1 MAGRRKSDD
10 TKQDQRAS
18 RKLKQVADSGLEIP
32 EAEASW
38 LPEIAEQWQDFWTT
52 DLSNAIDKA
61 QLPVLKRLFRLR
73 NEHQMLLDIAMQED
87 YFTAG
92 STGQLKIHPA
102 RDELRKLEPL
112 IVALEDRL
120 GLSPK
125 AKANLGLATGQAMLT
140 VEHLNALARE
150 KAKEIEREMTLELD
164 ETTEDYVPYQTN

>member
-18 RKLKQVADSGLEIP
+18 RKLKQVDDSALEVPAADAG
-32 EAEASW
+32 W
-38 LPEIAEQWQDFWTT
+38 LPEIQQQWQDFWTT
-52 DLSNAIDKA
+52 DLSRAIDQA

-73 NEHQMLLDIAMQED
+73 NEQQMMLEIAASEP
-87 YFTAG
+87 YFSAG
-92 STGQLKIHPA
+92 SKEQLKIHPA
-102 RDELRKLEPL
+102 RDEVRKLEPL

-140 VEHLNALARE
+140 VEHLNALAKER
-150 KAKEIEREMTLELD
+150 AKEMTLELD
-164 ETTEDYVPYQTN
+164 ETTENQEHYEHFVRG